1 MASASGKTVVVGGL
15 NDINLRLMVVD
26 RVVPVG

>member
-1 MASASGKTVVVGGL
+1 VAGASGKTVVVGGL
-15 NDINLRLMVVD
+15 NGTNLRLMVVD